1 MTDVLQ
7 QDGPRQRLTGESIGW
22 LSTAGA
28 DGQPQS
34 SPVWFI
40 WDGASLWLRSQAQA
54 GKVRNINANPRVA
67 FHLTDDGYG
76 GNIITIEGTASLE
89 AEPPQQL
96 LDEYFVKYGEAIR
109 TALQTTPEQL
119 AADYPI
125 TIRITPTRT
134 RAW

>member
-7 QDGPRQRLTGESIGW
+7 QDGPARRLAGEGIGW
-22 LSTAGA
+22 LTTVSA

-54 GKVRNINANPRVA
+54 GKVRNVEVNPRVA
-67 FHLTDDGYG
+67 VHLADDGHG
-76 GNIITIEGTASLE
+76 GNIITIEGAASLE
-89 AEPPQQL
+89 AELPEQL
-96 LDEYFVKYGEAIR
+96 IEAYFVKYGEAIR
-109 TALQTTPEQL
+109 TALRTTPEQL

>member
-7 QDGPRQRLTGESIGW
+7 QEGLARRLGEESIGW
-22 LSTAGA
+22 LTTVSRS
-28 DGQPQS
+28 GQPQS

-54 GKVRNINANPRVA
+54 GKVRNVEANERVA
-67 FHLTDDGYG
+67 FHLADDGHG
-76 GNIITIEGTASLE
+76 GQIVTIEGLASVE
-89 AEPPQQL
+89 PEPPAL
-96 LDEYFVKYGEAIR
+96 LDAYLAKYDAAIR
-109 TALQTTPEQL
+109 GALQTTPEQL
-119 AADYPI
+119 AADFPT